1 MHLSQQWQKAGC
13 PLSLKLPGTFQA
25 PGPRASL
32 PDKLNLGSE
41 IRNSSDSTR
50 HSLAAANRAVAVPT
64 KEPGIQGA
72 GDRLANATHSGRGRA
87 TLKAGAKPRGSP
99 VSRDQVKQKDD
110 WRCSNRTGR
119 DR

>member
-41 IRNSSDSTR
+41 IRNSSDST
-50 HSLAAANRAVAVPT
+50 H
-64 KEPGIQGA
+64 
-72 GDRLANATHSGRGRA
+72 
-87 TLKAGAKPRGSP
+87 
-99 VSRDQVKQKDD
+99 
-110 WRCSNRTGR
+110 
-119 DR
+119 